1 MPIALLPWKSMRVH
15 VIPDEIYKFGRLRI
29 YKNFY
34 RFKKNFFMHYYVIMH
49 LKNKKSKETRK
60 ETILIYP

>member
-34 RFKKNFFMHYYVIMH
+34 RFKKNFFMHYVIMH